1 MGKQVCVISFTRN
14 FLLEYIKM
22 PPTPLEIAE
31 SVDMMRVLENGYKVK
46 MVPTNYES
54 YSIDVDEDKKRVEKY
69 LSNKNQ
75 K

>member
-1 MGKQVCVISFTRN
+1 
-14 FLLEYIKM
+14 
-22 PPTPLEIAE
+22 
-31 SVDMMRVLENGYKVK
+31 MMRVLENGYKVK